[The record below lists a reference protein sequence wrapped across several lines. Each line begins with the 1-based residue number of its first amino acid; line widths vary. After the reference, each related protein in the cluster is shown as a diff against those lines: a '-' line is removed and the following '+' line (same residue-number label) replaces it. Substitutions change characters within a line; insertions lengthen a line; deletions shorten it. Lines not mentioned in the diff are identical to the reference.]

1 MPGLADR
8 TLGDV
13 LAALASDAASPG
25 SGAAAA
31 IAMAFSAACAG
42 KALAI
47 SRKHRPP
54 EEYLQRAERRLA
66 AIARRSLTQADT
78 DAKLFHEFIHHRDAN
93 SAAELVCA
101 DASSQDLGTELARVL
116 DEIAE
121 AVHPVVQGDIA
132 AARALLAAV
141 NTIEVWI
148 RAENERE
155 ARMGR

>member
-1 MPGLADR
+1 MPGFAER

-25 SGAAAA
+25 SGTAAAVT
-31 IAMAFSAACAG
+31 MALSAACAG

-66 AIARRSLTQADT
+66 AIVRRSLGQADT
-78 DAKLFHEFIHHRDAN
+78 DAKLFDEFIHHRNAN

-101 DASSQDLGTELARVL
+101 DASSQDLATELASLL
-116 DEIAE
+116 DAIAE

-132 AARALLAAV
+132 AARALLVAV
-141 NTIEVWI
+141 HTIEARI

-155 ARMGR
+155 ARRGG